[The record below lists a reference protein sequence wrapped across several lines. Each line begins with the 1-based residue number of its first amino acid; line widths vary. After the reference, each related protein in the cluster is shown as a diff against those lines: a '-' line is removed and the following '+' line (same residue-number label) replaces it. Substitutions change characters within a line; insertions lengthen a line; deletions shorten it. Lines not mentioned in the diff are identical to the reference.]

1 MMESLDLKTIIGL
14 IITVA
19 LAVGGYLYKYSDD
32 RRTRKRQSRLA
43 LVNKRLEEFYGP
55 LFFRSFSGEKSYQ
68 ELLKKLGRT
77 QVSSHPTKKDLK
89 EWRIWYKT
97 VFHPDNLE
105 IEKIILEK
113 SYLIREEEIPQPL
126 IDFIS
131 HISPYK
137 AIVAKWENEDF
148 SEHFS
153 TVDFP
158 KDFKTYIHQSY
169 YALKKEQLLIMNS

>member
-1 MMESLDLKTIIGL
+1 MESLDLKTMVGL
-14 IITVA
+14 LITVL
-19 LAVGGYLYKYSDD
+19 LAVGGYLYKYFDD
-32 RRTRKRQSRLA
+32 KNTRKRQARLS
-43 LVNKRLEEFYGP
+43 LVNKQLEEFYGP
-55 LFFRSFSGEKSYQ
+55 LFFRAVSGEKSYE
-68 ELLKKLGRT
+68 ELLKKLGKPRINLN
-77 QVSSHPTKKDLK
+77 PTKKELK

-126 IDFIS
+126 TDFIS

-137 AIVAKWENEDF
+137 AIVAKWEDKDY

-158 KDFKTYIHQSY
+158 KEFKPYIHRSY
-169 YALKKEQLLIMNS
+169 YALKKEQLQIMNG